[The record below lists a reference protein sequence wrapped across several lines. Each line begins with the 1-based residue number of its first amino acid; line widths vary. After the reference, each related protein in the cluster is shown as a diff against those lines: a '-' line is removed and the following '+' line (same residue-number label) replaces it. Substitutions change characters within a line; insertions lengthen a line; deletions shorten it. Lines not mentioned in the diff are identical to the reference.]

1 MSKADTKYMTT
12 TKLKDIKE
20 DVARASTK
28 SLMKRN
34 SQSMLE
40 LNKESVN
47 ATVLYGINR
56 DSAVGVPFYSIYNE
70 KYMSDIIK
78 FTEEEL
84 KSLAKLQ
91 SDYQEQIF
99 KLGQIELERIDL
111 TQKLQDTDTKR
122 SQVLELW
129 KKIQGDES
137 NIVNGLSQKYGNGVL
152 NVRDGTFTPKA

>member
-1 MSKADTKYMTT
+1 
-12 TKLKDIKE
+12 
-20 DVARASTK
+20 
-28 SLMKRN
+28 
-34 SQSMLE
+34 
-40 LNKESVN
+40 
-47 ATVLYGINR
+47 
-56 DSAVGVPFYSIYNE
+56 
-70 KYMSDIIK
+70 MSDVIK

-84 KSLAKLQ
+84 KSLVKLQ